1 MISDQEL
8 KNLTCNVSRRDF
20 INKSAKTIGGIAV
33 GSFVVSFINAC
44 SSDDSSPTSPTNGGG
59 NGNDPV
65 ELKVDINLPENSSLQ
80 TIGGLLTLGSNG
92 IDPQG
97 IFLYRQSETSVI
109 AFSRECTHER
119 CQVGAFGSN
128 NIATCPCHGSRYN
141 QLGNVVTGP
150 ATSSLRRYSAVLE
163 GNIITITR

>member
-8 KNLTCNVSRRDF
+8 EKLTCNVSRRDF

-44 SSDDSSPTSPTNGGG
+44 SSDDSSPTAPSNGNGGG
-59 NGNDPV
+59 G
-65 ELKVDINLPENSSLQ
+65 ETTQLTVDISLPENSALQ
-80 TIGGLLTLGSNG
+80 TVGGLLTLGSNQ

-119 CQVGAFGSN
+119 CQVGSFGSN

-150 ATSSLRRYSAVLE
+150 AASSLRRYTAVLE

>member
-1 MISDQEL
+1 MLTDIEL
-8 KNLTCNVSRRDF
+8 HKLGCDISRRDF

-33 GSFVVSFINAC
+33 GSFVVTFINAC
-44 SSDDSSPTSPTNGGG
+44 SGDDSSPTSPNGNGNGGG
-59 NGNDPV
+59 TV
-65 ELKVDINLPENSSLQ
+65 QLTVDISSAQNSSLQ
-80 TIGGLLTLGSNG
+80 TVGGMLTLGAND

-97 IFLYRQSETSVI
+97 IFIYRQSESSVI

-119 CQVGAFGSN
+119 CQVGSFASN
-128 NIATCPCHGSRYN
+128 NIATCPCHGSQYN

-150 ATSSLRRYSAVLE
+150 AASSLRRYTAVLE